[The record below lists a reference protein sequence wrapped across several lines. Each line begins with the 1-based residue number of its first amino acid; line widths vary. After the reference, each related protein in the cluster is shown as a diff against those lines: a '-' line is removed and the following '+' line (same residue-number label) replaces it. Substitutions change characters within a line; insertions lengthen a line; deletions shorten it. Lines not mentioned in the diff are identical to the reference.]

1 MLTSGSEVS
10 VSLHGRAQPDL
21 CFEALAV
28 TDLRAAGVHQPLP
41 LHPLSTSIGI
51 ISNAA
56 ATLFDTAINEN
67 VVLRFIRRRSMHHG
81 DQWIAGVSP
90 T

>member
-1 MLTSGSEVS
+1 MAARRQTHISAV
-10 VSLHGRAQPDL
+10 
-21 CFEALAV
+21 AV

-41 LHPLSTSIGI
+41 LHSLSTTNGI
-51 ISNAA
+51 ISHAA
-56 ATLFDTAINEN
+56 HTLLDTAIKEN
-67 VVLRFIRRRSMHHG
+67 VVFRFIRRRSMHHG

>member
-1 MLTSGSEVS
+1 MAARSLTHV
-10 VSLHGRAQPDL
+10 
-21 CFEALAV
+21 EALAV

-41 LHPLSTSIGI
+41 LDSLSTSIGI

-56 ATLFDTAINEN
+56 VTLLDTANDKN
-67 VVLRFIRRRSMHHG
+67 VVLRLIRRRSMHHG
-81 DQWIAGVSP
+81 DQWIASVSP